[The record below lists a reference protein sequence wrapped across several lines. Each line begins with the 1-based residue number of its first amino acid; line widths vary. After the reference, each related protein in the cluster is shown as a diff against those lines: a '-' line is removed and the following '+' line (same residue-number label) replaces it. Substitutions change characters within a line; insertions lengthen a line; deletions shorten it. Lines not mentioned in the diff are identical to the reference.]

1 LKRRINIVAPGRIC
15 LFGDHQDYLELPV
28 IACAINRAVFLSSE
42 ENTTQQ
48 FYIRMPD
55 IASERIISINDT
67 IESLEAGDH
76 FASALRVV
84 RRYGC
89 IPDIG
94 FDIEL
99 KSTIPINAGTSSSS
113 AIVVGWIH
121 FLLTAFGSNQE
132 ITAAL
137 IAQLAYEAEVLEHNS
152 PGGKMDQYTIALGNI
167 IYIDTGKKFS
177 YEHIGTE
184 MQGLVLGVS
193 GIPKK
198 TIGLLGELRGKAQEA
213 IAQVKAAN
221 PDFNLVKATID
232 DIEPLSG
239 YISAELQPY
248 FYAAV
253 KNHDITQRARNHFRE
268 PSPDLKIIGQLMSA
282 HHEVL
287 KDILKITV
295 PLIDAMISA
304 ALDAGAY
311 GAKIVGSGGGGSIV
325 ALTSSENK
333 VAVIEA
339 IKKAG
344 AVDAYEVSVK
354 KGTYIQ

>member
-1 LKRRINIVAPGRIC
+1 MAPGRIC

-28 IACAINRAVFLSSE
+28 IACAISREVILSSE
-42 ENTTQQ
+42 ENEHQQ
-48 FYIRMPD
+48 FHIRMPD
-55 IASERIISINDT
+55 IKSERVIP
-67 IESLEAGDH
+67 IEESFNILEEGDH

-89 IPDIG
+89 IPNIG
-94 FDIEL
+94 YDIEL

-113 AIVVGWIH
+113 AIVVVWVH
-121 FLLTAFGSNQE
+121 FLLIAFGCDQE
-132 ITAAL
+132 ITPSF

-167 IYIDTGKKFS
+167 IYIDTSKNFS
-177 YEHIGTE
+177 FEKIGTKME
-184 MQGLVLGVS
+184 GLILGVS

-213 IAQVKAAN
+213 IAQVKAVK
-221 PDFNLVKATID
+221 PDFNLERATLE
-232 DIEPLSG
+232 DITPFSE
-239 YISAELQPY
+239 YISEPLQPY

-253 KNHDITQRARNHFRE
+253 KNHDITQKARQFFRE
-268 PSPDLKIIGQLMSA
+268 TAPDLKIIGRLMSA

-287 KDILKITV
+287 KDVLKITV

-325 ALTSSENK
+325 ALTSSETK
-333 VAVIEA
+333 LAVIEA

-344 AVDAYEVSVK
+344 AIDAYEVSVE

>member
-1 LKRRINIVAPGRIC
+1 MAPGRIC

-28 IACAINRAVFLSSE
+28 IACAINREVLLSSE
-42 ENTTQQ
+42 ENTSRQ
-48 FYIRMPD
+48 FYIKMPD
-55 IASERIISINDT
+55 IKSERIISIDNPFE
-67 IESLEAGDH
+67 ILEDNDH

-89 IPDIG
+89 IPNVG
-94 FDIEL
+94 YNIEL

-113 AIVVGWIH
+113 AIVVAWIH
-121 FLLTAFGSNQE
+121 FLLVAYGSTQE
-132 ITAAL
+132 INGSF
-137 IAQLAYEAEVLEHNS
+137 IARLAYEAEVLEHQS

-167 IYIDTGKKFS
+167 IYIDTGENFS
-177 YEHIGTE
+177 YKNIGTE
-184 MQGLVLGVS
+184 MDGLILGVS

-213 IAQVKAAN
+213 IAQVKVAK
-221 PDFNLVKATID
+221 PDFNLRKATIE
-232 DIEPLSG
+232 DIEPLSA
-239 YISAELQPY
+239 YISAPLQPY

-253 KNHDITQRARNHFRE
+253 KNHAITQTALQYFGTQ
-268 PSPDLKIIGQLMSA
+268 PPDLKVIGQLMSA
-282 HHEVL
+282 HHNIL

-295 PLIDAMISA
+295 PQIDTMITA

-325 ALTSSENK
+325 ALASSETK
-333 VAVIEA
+333 YAVIEA

-344 AVDAYEVSVK
+344 PVDAYEVTVE
-354 KGTYIQ
+354 KGTYIK

>member
-1 LKRRINIVAPGRIC
+1 MKRRIQIVAPGRIC

-28 IACAINRAVFLSSE
+28 IACAINRVLLLSSE
-42 ENTTQQ
+42 ENTTAQ
-48 FYIRMPD
+48 FHIRMPD
-55 IASERIISINDT
+55 IPSERTISIDNPFT
-67 IESLEAGDH
+67 SLDAGDH

-84 RRYGC
+84 RRYAC
-89 IPDIG
+89 IPDTG

-113 AIVVGWIH
+113 AIVVGWVH
-121 FLLTAFGSNQE
+121 FLLTAFGCNQE
-132 ITAAL
+132 ITALL
-137 IAQLAYEAEVLEHNS
+137 IAKLAYEAEVLEHHS

-167 IYIDTGKKFS
+167 IYIDTSQSFS
-177 YEHIGTE
+177 YEQIGTE
-184 MQGLVLGVS
+184 LEGLVLGVS

-198 TIGLLGELRGKAQEA
+198 TIGLLGTLKGNAQEA
-213 IAQVKAAN
+213 IAQVKTAR
-221 PDFNLVKATID
+221 PGFQLEKASTN
-232 DIEPLSG
+232 DIEPLSE
-239 YISAELQPY
+239 YISETLQPY

-253 KNHDITQRARNHFRE
+253 MNHDITQKAKRHLNE
-268 PSPDLKIIGQLMSA
+268 KTPDLKTIGALMTA

-295 PLIDAMISA
+295 PRIDAMISA

-325 ALTSSENK
+325 ALAPPENK
-333 VAVIEA
+333 NAVIEA

-344 AVDAYEVSVK
+344 AVDAYEVLVE